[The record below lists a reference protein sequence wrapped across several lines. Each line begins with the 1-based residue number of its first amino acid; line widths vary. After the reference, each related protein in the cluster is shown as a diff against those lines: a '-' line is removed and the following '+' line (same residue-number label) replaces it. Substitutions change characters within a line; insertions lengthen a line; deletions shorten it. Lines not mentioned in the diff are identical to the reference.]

1 MPQGHSLADHTPIN
15 LDELKDK
22 TFIDFKEDF
31 IFQQMNEKFLKEA
44 GIAPR
49 YVCRVDEPPAIASLV
64 RAGLG
69 FALFECLKGT
79 SCSCTNAGSAFF
91 TKKVDEIK
99 KTVDYL

>member
-22 TFIDFKEDF
+22 TFIGYKEDF

-69 FALFECLKGT
+69 AALFECLKGT
-79 SCSCTNAGSAFF
+79 SCS
-91 TKKVDEIK
+91 
-99 KTVDYL
+99 